1 MAGSLDT
8 LRMVTEIA
16 WRNLLANRW
25 KTLIVGGIIGFGALL
40 LVLGGTLLDGVEQ
53 AMSRSIIGS
62 IAGHIQV
69 YSRDSKDELDVLGGL
84 GADAPQIEPLD
95 FGKLKQA
102 LEKVKN
108 IEAVVPMGISSAL
121 VTSGNSIDQALA
133 RLRES
138 CNAIAKGSQSPE
150 LMRRHA
156 AEKGLVRQNVSVL
169 LHDVDNAKQL
179 LSDAEV
185 LVRDEHDAIIEAA
198 SEPFWASFDADPFAH
213 LEFLENRIAPV
224 ATDADILQLRY
235 VGTDPAAFARHFDR
249 MKIVDG
255 GPIPP
260 GKRGFMFSKYM
271 YEERVKLKAARGL
284 DKIKQARDQREAKIA
299 RDPELQRIVRENTT
313 GVREL
318 LLQLDAI
325 KTDDFRTKLQSLLHS
340 REPELGKL
348 LSAFF
353 KTDDANF
360 DQRYR
365 FFYAE
370 LAPSLELYRVK
381 IGDQLTIKAFT
392 RGGYVQ
398 SASVP
403 VYGTYAFTGL
413 EESPQAGVLNMMDLV
428 TFRELYGFMTTERAE
443 EIAAMRAASGAR
455 DVDRANIEAD
465 LFGSVPAD
473 EPAAAAE
480 TGAPAVAKPS
490 AEPAQEPGAQSGS
503 EAVPDPG
510 GDRLAGLKGTRQ
522 ALEARAAGYD
532 PRQLEEGVILN
543 AAVFLRNDEK
553 IDGTMRAIKRA
564 GKKVGLRLNPISW
577 QKAAGLIGQFALLMR
592 AILYTAVLIIFMV
605 GLVVINN
612 ALVMA
617 TLERVGEIGTLRAMG
632 AQRRLVL
639 GMLIVESGIVG
650 IFFGTLGVLLGAT
663 ALVILGHHG
672 IPAANDVLTFF
683 FSGSRL
689 YPEVT
694 APHMLLALGVVVF
707 VSVISGIYP
716 AWIAMR
722 VSPRQAMQGE
732 E

>member
-53 AMSRSIIGS
+53 AMSRSIVGS

-84 GADAPQIEPLD
+84 SADAPQIEPLD

-102 LEKVKN
+102 LAKVKN

-138 CNAIAKGSQSPE
+138 CNAIAKGSPSPE
-150 LMRRHA
+150 LMRRYA

-169 LHDVDNAKQL
+169 MHDVANAKQL
-179 LSDAEV
+179 LNDAEV
-185 LVRDEHDAIIEAA
+185 LIKDEHQAITEAA

-224 ATDADILQLRY
+224 AIDADILQLRY

-271 YEERVKLKAARGL
+271 YEETVKLKAARGL
-284 DKIKQARDQREAKIA
+284 DKIKKARERRDAKIA
-299 RDPELQRIVRENTT
+299 EDPELQRIVRENTT

-325 KTDDFRTKLQSLLHS
+325 KTDDFRTKLQGLLHS
-340 REPELGKL
+340 SEPELGKL

-353 KTDDANF
+353 KTNDANF

-428 TFRELYGFMTTERAE
+428 TFRELYGFMTADRAE
-443 EIAAMRAASGAR
+443 EIASMRAASGAK
-455 DVDRANIEAD
+455 DVDRASIEAD
-465 LFGSVPAD
+465 LFGSVPAE
-473 EPAAAAE
+473 EPA
-480 TGAPAVAKPS
+480 
-490 AEPAQEPGAQSGS
+490 PGAQPGAQPGAEATDRGS
-503 EAVPDPG
+503 
-510 GDRLAGLKGTRQ
+510 DRLEALKGTRQ

-532 PRQLEEGVILN
+532 PKQLEEGVILN
-543 AAVFLRNDEK
+543 AAVFVRNDEK
-553 IDGTMRAIKRA
+553 IERTMRAIKRA
-564 GKKVGLRLNPISW
+564 GKKAGLPLNPISW
-577 QKAAGLIGQFALLMR
+577 QKAAGLMGQFALLMR

-650 IFFGTLGVLLGAT
+650 VFFGALGVLLGAIV
-663 ALVILGHHG
+663 LVILGHHG
-672 IPAANDVLTFF
+672 IPAGNDVLTFF

-689 YPEVT
+689 YPVVT